1 MAESMSVRAVLSAVD
16 HGFTST
22 MNSARKTLGS
32 LGSTVK
38 SGIGFGILTGAGM
51 AAFNAISNGARNLV
65 TEIDRSNAAWK
76 TFEGNMQILGKTDSE
91 IQKVKASMQSYAEQT
106 IYSSSDM
113 ASTYSQLAAVGVKS
127 ADKLVTGFGGLAAA
141 AENPT
146 QAMKTLS
153 QQATQMAA
161 KPTVAWQ
168 DFKLMLEQTP
178 AGIAAVA
185 KEMGMTTSE
194 LVTAI
199 QDGEVATE
207 DFFAAIEKVGNS
219 KGFTDLA
226 TSYKTVGQAMDGL
239 YETLGNKLGPAFDVL
254 STAAIGCLSGIID
267 KIGQIDA
274 EGLADKVSAG
284 LEKAQ
289 PYFEMAKS
297 AAMAFGS
304 AVMKVGGFLIEHA
317 GTISKVIPV
326 VLALVAAYSGLKVV
340 RSIVPQVKELSS
352 ALKQF
357 LPRGLGGLAAGGL
370 GGLGDSAAKAGK
382 KSKQSGK
389 DILSLKKGL
398 NALMTGASIGLVA
411 LSLAVLAKSMVS
423 LASLGTT
430 AVAPLLTFGVVV
442 GGLAAVFGTF
452 GTKLQSSAAGI
463 AVFGL
468 AVSAMALAMAPIAE
482 SGKEGAIAMGV
493 FGVVIAGLVIVF
505 SVFGAALNAAIP
517 GMLALGAAALLVGA
531 GMYLA
536 SDFISQLPP
545 VIDALGQAAINAAN
559 AFSTAVTAICD
570 GAATVVDA
578 ISGGIATV
586 LDSLAGVISSI
597 GTAALNAG
605 IGFKLM
611 ADGVVEITSTPLAD
625 LAGSL
630 GAVAIAIKQ
639 IAKSASGM
647 TKAASG
653 MSTICGALA
662 GIQGSAAAAGAS
674 FNAMAAMAQAAMSRV
689 TSALNSAAAKA
700 QSAGTRLGKG
710 FTTGMKSGLAPAP
723 AAANSTVAAISAA
736 FMSGYGRAYSAGSYI
751 GQGLVNGL
759 RSMLGAVRSIADQLA
774 RAVNK
779 AIAARAQLGS
789 PSRLTNKYG
798 RWYGEGLIIGIDD
811 MVKKAQNAAE
821 KLVYIP
827 DMSGLS
833 PAYAYSGELS
843 SDYNYSRNAEYVIE
857 VPLSVDG
864 KEFARATATYTK
876 DEIERRQSR
885 QNRKRG
891 IVPSLA

>member
-51 AAFNAISNGARNLV
+51 AAFNAISTGARNLI

-199 QDGEVATE
+199 QAGEVATE

-326 VLALVAAYSGLKVV
+326 VLALVAAYKAFKIVNAVV
-340 RSIVPQVKELSS
+340 PAVAGFAGHISK
-352 ALKQF
+352 
-357 LPRGLGGLAAGGL
+357 LASGGL

-639 IAKSASGM
+639 IAKSAKGM
-647 TKAASG
+647 TIAASG

-674 FNAMAAMAQAAMSRV
+674 FNAMAAMAQASMSRIIG
-689 TSALNSAAAKA
+689 ALNSAAAKA

-723 AAANSTVAAISAA
+723 AAAKSAIASISAA
-736 FMSGYGRAYSAGSYI
+736 FMSGYSAAYSSGRYI

-759 RSMLGAVRSIADQLA
+759 RSMLGSVRSVANQLA
-774 RAVNK
+774 NAVNK
-779 AIAARAQLGS
+779 AIAAKARLGS
-789 PSRLTNKYG
+789 PSKVTKQYG
-798 RWYGEGLIIGIDD
+798 KWYGEGLIIGIDD
-811 MVKKAQNAAE
+811 MVKKAQDAAE

-833 PAYAYSGELS
+833 PAYAYSGGLS
-843 SDYNYSRNAEYVIE
+843 SDYSYSCNDEYVIE
-857 VPLSVDG
+857 VPLIVDG
-864 KEFARATATYTK
+864 REFARATATYTN